1 MLDSAELQRY
11 ARHLTLSGFGVE
23 AQERLKTARILLVG
37 AGGLGSPAALYLAA
51 AGVGTIG
58 VIDDDHV
65 DLSNLQRQVLHGT
78 AAIGRHKLDS
88 AGDRLRDLN
97 PHVVFEPIATRLTSA
112 NAREII
118 SRYDLV
124 LDGSDNFPTRYLVND
139 ACVLEGK
146 PLVYGAV
153 YRFEGQLAVFAAPGG
168 PCYRCLFAE
177 PPAPELVPSCVEAGV
192 LGVVPGVIGVLQ
204 ATEAIKLITGKGNPM
219 IGRLM
224 IVDLLAMRTREIEV
238 QRDPAC
244 PVCGD
249 SPTQRDLID
258 YELFCGAAGAM
269 TTDADID
276 PVELSAMR
284 SAADPPLVLDVRE
297 PWEAELASLP
307 DALLIPLGELP
318 RRIGEIPGN
327 RPIVTLCH
335 HGMRSARAAALLRE
349 AGHRNVRNLAGGIDA
364 WAREVDTGTA
374 RY

>member
-11 ARHLTLSGFGVE
+11 ARHLTLNGFGAE
-23 AQERLKTARILLVG
+23 AQVRLKTARVLLVG

-58 VIDDDHV
+58 MVDDDHV

-88 AGDRLRDLN
+88 AGDRLHDLN
-97 PHVVFEPIATRLTSA
+97 PHVTFEPIDARLTSA
-112 NAREII
+112 NAREIV

-124 LDGSDNFPTRYLVND
+124 IDGSDNFPTRYLVND

-153 YRFEGQLAVFAAPGG
+153 YRFEGQLSVFAASGG

-204 ATEAIKLITGKGNPM
+204 ATEAIKLITGVGRSM
-219 IGRLM
+219 VGRLM
-224 IVDLLAMRTREIEV
+224 VVDLLAMRTREIEV

-244 PVCGD
+244 PVC
-249 SPTQRDLID
+249 SETPTQRELID
-258 YELFCGAAGAM
+258 YEVFCGVAAFEK
-269 TTDADID
+269 TSADID
-276 PVELSAMR
+276 PVELSVAMA
-284 SAADPPLVLDVRE
+284 SADSPLVLDVRE
-297 PWEAELASLP
+297 QWEVELAALPESLV
-307 DALLIPLGELP
+307 IPLGELAD
-318 RRIGEIPGN
+318 RVGEVPVH
-327 RPIVTLCH
+327 RPVVTLCH

-349 AGHRNVRNLAGGIDA
+349 AGHPNVRNLAGGIDA
-364 WAREVDTGTA
+364 WAREVDSGMA